1 MLKMPLTL
9 LTALRF
15 SRGRRRTGM
24 VSLVSIV
31 STLGIVLGVAVL
43 IIGLSAMNGF
53 ERELNNRVLSVVSHG
68 QIYAVKPPYK
78 DWSFAE
84 EAIRK
89 TPGVQGVSPY
99 INFTG
104 LLERGANLKAI
115 QVMGV
120 SRETQTQ
127 VSALPEF
134 ILNDAWQHFEAGK
147 QSIILG
153 QGVANSLNVK
163 VGDWVTIMIPN
174 TDASLKIQQPK
185 RIRVQVSGIFRLS
198 GLLDHQLALIPLAD
212 AQAYLGYGDGIT
224 GFEIKATDP
233 FEADKIVYDAGL
245 KTMHHVIVKSWIGDY
260 GYMYNDIQMVRS
272 IMYLAMILVIGVAC
286 FNIVSTLVMA
296 VKDKSSDIAV
306 LRTLGAKDRQ
316 IRAIFLWYGLLSGLI
331 GSIIGVVLG
340 VVISLNLT
348 TLIKGLESI
357 IGHSIL
363 SGDVY
368 FIDFLPSELH
378 LMDVVYVLLTTVIL
392 SLIASWYPARRASKL
407 DPARILSGQ

>member
-1 MLKMPLTL
+1 MINMPLTL
-9 LTALRF
+9 LAALRF

-53 ERELNNRVLSVVSHG
+53 ERELNNRVLSVVPHG
-68 QIYAVKPPYK
+68 QIYAVEAPYQ
-78 DWSFAE
+78 DWEFAQNV
-84 EAIRK
+84 IRK
-89 TPGVQGVSPY
+89 TPGVQAVSPY
-99 INFTG
+99 VNFTG

-115 QVMGV
+115 QIMGV
-120 SRETQTQ
+120 SHETESQ

-174 TDASLKIQQPK
+174 TDDSMKIQQPR
-185 RIRVQVSGIFRLS
+185 RIRVQVTGIFRLS
-198 GLLDHQLALIPLAD
+198 GLLDHQLALVPLAD
-212 AQAYLGYGDGIT
+212 AQEYLGYGNGIS
-224 GFEIKATDP
+224 GFEIKAKDP
-233 FEADKIVYDAGL
+233 FEADKVVYDAGL
-245 KTMHHVIVKSWIGDY
+245 KTMHHVVVKSWIGDY
-260 GYMYNDIQMVRS
+260 GYMYNDIQVVRS
-272 IMYLAMILVIGVAC
+272 VMYLAMILVIGVAC

-306 LRTLGAKDRQ
+306 LRTLGVKDRQ
-316 IRAIFLWYGLLSGLI
+316 IRAIFLWYGLIGGLI
-331 GSIIGVVLG
+331 GSLIGVVLG
-340 VVISLNLT
+340 VLVSLNLT
-348 TLIKGLESI
+348 TLIKGLEVI
-357 IGHSIL
+357 IGHPIL

-378 LMDVVYVLLTTVIL
+378 VMDVVYVLFTTVIL
-392 SLIASWYPARRASKL
+392 SLLASWYPARRASKL

>member
-1 MLKMPLTL
+1 MKMPLTL
-9 LTALRF
+9 LAALRF

-53 ERELNNRVLSVVSHG
+53 ERELNNRVLSVVPHG
-68 QIYAVKPPYK
+68 QIYAVEAPYN
-78 DWSFAE
+78 DWEYAQKI
-84 EAIRK
+84 IRN
-89 TPGVQGVSPY
+89 TPGVQAVSPY
-99 INFTG
+99 VNFTG
-104 LLERGANLKAI
+104 LLERGVNLKAI
-115 QVMGV
+115 QIMGV
-120 SRETQTQ
+120 SRETESQ
-127 VSALPEF
+127 VSALPQF

-163 VGDWVTIMIPN
+163 EGDWVTIMIPN
-174 TDASLKIQQPK
+174 TDASMKIQQPK
-185 RIRVQVSGIFRLS
+185 RIRVQVTGIFRLS

-212 AQAYLGYGDGIT
+212 AQEYLGYGDGIS

-233 FEADKIVYDAGL
+233 FEADKVVYDAGL
-245 KTMHHVIVKSWIGDY
+245 KTMHHVVVKSWIGDY

-306 LRTLGAKDRQ
+306 LRTLGAKDKQ
-316 IRAIFLWYGLLSGLI
+316 IRAIFLWYGLLGGLV
-331 GSIIGVVLG
+331 GSLIGVVLG
-340 VVISLNLT
+340 VLVSLNLT
-348 TLIKGLESI
+348 TLIKGLEI
-357 IGHSIL
+357 LVGHSIL

-378 LMDVVYVLLTTVIL
+378 VMDVVYVLITTIIL
-392 SLIASWYPARRASKL
+392 SLLASWYPARRASKL

>member
-1 MLKMPLTL
+1 MSKMPLTL

-224 GFEIKATDP
+224 GFEIKATNP